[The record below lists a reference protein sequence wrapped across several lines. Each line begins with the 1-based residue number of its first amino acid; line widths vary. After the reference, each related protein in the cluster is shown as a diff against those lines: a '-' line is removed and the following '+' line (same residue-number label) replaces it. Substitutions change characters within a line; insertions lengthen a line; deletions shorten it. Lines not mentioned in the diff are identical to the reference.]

1 MLVSRTT
8 RARRANFRDD
18 QIEHFLLIVAGIA
31 ILDVAD
37 GEVEQAAAQ
46 GGR

>member
-18 QIEHFLLIVAGIA
+18 QVENFLLLITGVAV
-31 ILDVAD
+31 LDVAD